1 MSTETMAVEQAA
13 EAIGAVEETEVIEQ
27 DAPEF
32 AEDAP
37 EEEQA
42 EAEETAEEAEE
53 SEEETEE
60 PEDKPEPIPVPN
72 SWSKEDAK
80 AWDALTPEAQ
90 AIVARREKE
99 VHNYIR
105 ETGSKAQQARVQVEN
120 EARAI
125 LAQQAEQH
133 AQALNAYAQLVMPA
147 EPDPRLLYTGDQNDM
162 LTYQRQDA
170 AYRAGLHQQQQLQQ
184 AIAQSQQQ
192 ADAARQQAL
201 SAETQVDAQRLAE
214 QLPEWFDDTAGP
226 KLRAELQSIGADLGY
241 PVELM
246 AEASSTDILALKK
259 AAEWKAKAD
268 QFDKLNKDK
277 MAAVRAA
284 KALPKMGQ
292 PGTTQT
298 KGQQSRAGAAKVSDA
313 IAQFNRDRSPEAA
326 AALLGS
332 RSR

>member
-1 MSTETMAVEQAA
+1 M
-13 EAIGAVEETEVIEQ
+13 
-27 DAPEF
+27 
-32 AEDAP
+32 
-37 EEEQA
+37 
-42 EAEETAEEAEE
+42 
-53 SEEETEE
+53 
-60 PEDKPEPIPVPN
+60 
-72 SWSKEDAK
+72 
-80 AWDALTPEAQ
+80 
-90 AIVARREKE
+90 
-99 VHNYIR
+99 
-105 ETGSKAQQARVQVEN
+105 
-120 EARAI
+120 
-125 LAQQAEQH
+125 
-133 AQALNAYAQLVMPA
+133 
-147 EPDPRLLYTGDQNDM
+147 
-162 LTYQRQDA
+162 
-170 AYRAGLHQQQQLQQ
+170 
-184 AIAQSQQQ
+184 
-192 ADAARQQAL
+192 
-201 SAETQVDAQRLAE
+201 
-214 QLPEWFDDTAGP
+214 
-226 KLRAELQSIGADLGY
+226 RAELQSIGADLGY